1 MRNIR
6 KIPRIHL
13 IGCRLQETA
22 TTIKEANERMAQT
35 CSICSKRGGV
45 SPCSSC
51 VVLDTH
57 HYVVYILKTLA
68 EVEEYRR
75 RYRKCT
81 YIIKGTITLD
91 MQIKE
96 V

>member
-1 MRNIR
+1 MR
-6 KIPRIHL
+6 IPKIHL

-22 TTIKEANERMAQT
+22 ATIKEANEHMSQT
-35 CSICSKRGGV
+35 CDICSRRGVGN
-45 SPCSSC
+45 CRHC

-57 HYVVYILKTLA
+57 HYVVYALKAIA
-68 EVEEYRR
+68 ETEEYRR
-75 RYRKCT
+75 RFMKQRT
-81 YIIKGTITLD
+81 YAVKGTITLD

>member
-35 CSICSKRGGV
+35 CSICSRRGGV
-45 SPCSSC
+45 CPCSSC

-57 HYVVYILKTLA
+57 NYVVSALKTIA

-81 YIIKGTITLD
+81 YTVKGTITLD

>member
-1 MRNIR
+1 MR

-13 IGCRLQETA
+13 IGCWLQETA

-35 CSICSKRGGV
+35 CSICSRKGGV
-45 SPCSSC
+45 GPCSSC

-57 HYVVYILKTLA
+57 NYVVSTLKTIA

-75 RYRKCT
+75 RRQRT

-91 MQIKE
+91 MKIKE

>member
-1 MRNIR
+1 MR
-6 KIPRIHL
+6 KISKIHL
-13 IGCRLQETA
+13 IGCQLQETA

-45 SPCSSC
+45 GPCSSC

-57 HYVVYILKTLA
+57 HHVVYILKAMA
-68 EVEEYRR
+68 EIEKYRR
-75 RYRKCT
+75 NIMKRRST
-81 YIIKGTITLD
+81 YVVKGTITID
-91 MQIKE
+91 MQVEE

>member
-13 IGCRLQETA
+13 IGCWLQETA

-45 SPCSSC
+45 GPCSSC

-68 EVEEYRR
+68 EVERQR
-75 RYRKCT
+75 HRKQRT

-91 MQIKE
+91 MQVEE

>member
-1 MRNIR
+1 MR
-6 KIPRIHL
+6 KISKIHL
-13 IGCRLQETA
+13 IGCQLQETA

-35 CSICSKRGGV
+35 CDICSRRGVGN
-45 SPCSSC
+45 CRHC

-57 HYVVYILKTLA
+57 HYVVYALKA
-68 EVEEYRR
+68 IEEYRR
-75 RYRKCT
+75 RHRRQHT
-81 YIIKGTITLD
+81 YAVKGTITLD